1 MANRVY
7 SIFLHTILIGII
19 MWECCICFENSS
31 EADSFVKSISSFVR
45 NRDGIIVNVYSMSFT
60 KVLFAVPEPNQEE
73 CYFYV
78 KEKLAES
85 ILSHY
90 KKKYIMSKLDFDINA
105 SANMNVFI
113 QTLTCFDSDMEKK
126 ILCENIDFKDT
137 FCIDSYVR
145 FRMKYLKQK
154 WNELATLA
162 NDNIMYLISE
172 DSFVEFIK
180 FLISNL
186 EHRCY
191 AVNVFS
197 KKNCYL
203 LCDLEG
209 KQINDFL
216 LEKNI
221 AYDDNHLLTSLIALN
236 PEKIILHCNPFL
248 KDALLKTL
256 YSYFMDRIELCK

>member
-1 MANRVY
+1 
-7 SIFLHTILIGII
+7 
-19 MWECCICFENSS
+19 MWECCICFENNK
-31 EADSFVKSISSFVR
+31 EAENFVKSISSFVR
-45 NRDGIIVNVYSMSFT
+45 VREGLIVSVYSLSFT
-60 KVLFAVPEPNQEE
+60 KVLFAVPEQKKEE
-73 CYFYV
+73 CYYYV
-78 KEKLAES
+78 KEKIAES
-85 ILSHY
+85 ILSNY
-90 KKKYIMSKLDFDINA
+90 KKYYITSKLDFDMKA
-105 SANMNVFI
+105 SANMNVFL
-113 QTLTCFDSDMEKK
+113 QTLICFDSDMEKK
-126 ILCENIDFKDT
+126 ILCEDIDFKDT
-137 FCIDSYVR
+137 FCVDSYVR
-145 FRMKYLKQK
+145 FRIKFLKKK
-154 WNELATLA
+154 WNELVELA
-162 NDNIMYLISE
+162 NDNIMYLLSE

-221 AYDDNHLLTSLIALN
+221 AYDDNHLLASLIALN
-236 PEKIILHCNPFL
+236 PEKIILHCNSFM

-256 YSYFMDRIELCK
+256 YNYFMDRIELCK